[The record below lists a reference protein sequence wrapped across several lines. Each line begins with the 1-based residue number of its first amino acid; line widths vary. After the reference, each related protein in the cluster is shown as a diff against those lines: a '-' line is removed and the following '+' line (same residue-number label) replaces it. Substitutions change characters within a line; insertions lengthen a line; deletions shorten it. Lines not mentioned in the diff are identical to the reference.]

1 MHQRRDVARIQVRV
15 IDGRHHVTVVGP
27 LVAADLRRL
36 ERACGPAL
44 EHRQP
49 PLEIRVESET
59 LDEPS
64 RVFLDSLARRGAV
77 VTRTKP

>member
-1 MHQRRDVARIQVRV
+1 MARIQVRV
-15 IDGRHHVTVVGP
+15 IDGRHHVTVYGP

-49 PLEIRVESET
+49 PLEIRVQESES

-64 RVFLDSLARRGAV
+64 RVFLDRLARRGAV
-77 VTRTKP
+77 ITRTKA